1 LNLGVEEDF
10 WNHNFSGES
19 GEIIRRIK
27 KESSKDLE
35 NKKFCNNSMYV
46 CMYLVVL
53 VQQEGKKKGEESGRE
68 EQQQQTQHGG
78 HCNNCWSFL
87 WFLGAALL
95 QWSSQASSKLPYLF
109 FHSQYPPSNLSL
121 SPLQMH

>member
-19 GEIIRRIK
+19 GEIIRRIPK

-46 CMYLVVL
+46 VVL
-53 VQQEGKKKGEESGRE
+53 VQQEGKKKREESGRE
-68 EQQQQTQHGG
+68 EQQ
-78 HCNNCWSFL
+78 
-87 WFLGAALL
+87 
-95 QWSSQASSKLPYLF
+95 
-109 FHSQYPPSNLSL
+109 
-121 SPLQMH
+121 